1 MLNLRYHSIDVQNIE
16 ILTVTT
22 LSFELFGEN
31 WENARFPP
39 FHY

>member
-1 MLNLRYHSIDVQNIE
+1 MLNLRYHSIDVQYIE

-22 LSFELFGEN
+22 LSFELLREN
-31 WENARFPP
+31 WKNARFPP